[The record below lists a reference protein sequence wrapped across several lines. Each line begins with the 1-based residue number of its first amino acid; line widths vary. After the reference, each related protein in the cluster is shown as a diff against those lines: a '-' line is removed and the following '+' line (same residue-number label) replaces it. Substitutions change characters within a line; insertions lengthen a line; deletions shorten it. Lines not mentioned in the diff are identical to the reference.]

1 MSVPSAPPLPHS
13 APHPEPHPAP
23 HLAPYPVPN
32 SAPRPTHRWKVLAV
46 GVAANAAFSAAAA
59 GLPTTAVFMRA
70 GYRLDNDQL
79 GLVLG
84 LMGLGVALFE
94 LPWGLLTDRW
104 GDRPVLLAGLG
115 ATAAALA
122 WMSGF
127 ASPDGVTV
135 PSLWLLAVGLV
146 LVGVLGGSVN
156 GASGRAVM
164 AWFDEGERGLA
175 MSIRQT
181 AVPLGGGLGALLLP
195 WLAAHAGFAAVFG
208 VLALMCAV
216 AAVLAACWL
225 REPASA
231 LPRQPAQSAQPGQ
244 SALPRQPARSTRPAQ
259 SAQPAQ
265 PGHGLPATG
274 QSTAPSP
281 LRDARV
287 WRAAT
292 AIGLMCCPQFAVL
305 TFATVFLHDVSH
317 AGIGTLTAVMVA
329 VQLGAMVARI
339 ASGLWTDRHGNRRA
353 YLRRCAQCSFLL
365 FAALGAVSW
374 AVSAAP
380 TAAGAVLAMAGLLAA
395 AGICVSA
402 WHGVAY
408 TELATLA
415 GAARAG
421 TALGMANS
429 CVYLGLFLTPLA
441 IPHVVAASSWP
452 AAWVLAGAL
461 MLAALPLLPRPARR
475 QAADVMPG
483 IPASAT
489 PGKP

>member
-1 MSVPSAPPLPHS
+1 MPVTLD
-13 APHPEPHPAP
+13 PAE
-23 HLAPYPVPN
+23 
-32 SAPRPTHRWKVLAV
+32 RPAHRWKVLAV

-79 GLVLG
+79 GLALG

-104 GDRPVLLAGLG
+104 GDRPVLLTGLG

-122 WMSGF
+122 WMSLYAAPAG
-127 ASPDGVTV
+127 AEV
-135 PSLWLLAVGLV
+135 PGLWLLALGLL
-146 LVGVLGGSVN
+146 LVGMLGGSVN

-195 WLAAHAGFAAVFG
+195 WLAAHAGFAAVYG
-208 VLALMCAV
+208 VLAGMCAT
-216 AAVLAACWL
+216 AALLAVCWL
-225 REPASA
+225 REPVRRGSVAPSDGGSPTA
-231 LPRQPAQSAQPGQ
+231 TAVRDAGPA
-244 SALPRQPARSTRPAQ
+244 PA
-259 SAQPAQ
+259 
-265 PGHGLPATG
+265 
-274 QSTAPSP
+274 SP

-287 WRAAT
+287 WRAAV
-292 AIGLMCCPQFAVL
+292 AIGVMCCPQFAVL
-305 TFATVFLHDVSH
+305 TFATVFLHDFSH

-339 ASGLWTDRHGNRRA
+339 AAGRWTDRHGNRRA
-353 YLRRCAQCSFLL
+353 FLRRCVQLSFVL
-365 FAALGAVSW
+365 FAALGALAW
-374 AVSAAP
+374 AINGTASAPLAV
-380 TAAGAVLAMAGLLAA
+380 TAVACLLAV
-395 AGICVSA
+395 AGICASA

-415 GAARAG
+415 GAKRAG
-421 TALGMANS
+421 TALGLANT

-441 IPHVVAASSWP
+441 IAHGVAAASSWP
-452 AAWVLAGAL
+452 LVWAVAGL
-461 MLAALPLLPRPARR
+461 CMLAALPLLPRPA
-475 QAADVMPG
+475 A
-483 IPASAT
+483 PARSGAT
-489 PGKP
+489 PEIPGSASPETP

>member
-1 MSVPSAPPLPHS
+1 MSVPSVPPLPPLPQSAPRS
-13 APHPEPHPAP
+13 APHSAHDP
-23 HLAPYPVPN
+23 
-32 SAPRPTHRWKVLAV
+32 APRPTHRWKVLAV

-70 GYRLDNDQL
+70 GYRLNNDQL
-79 GLVLG
+79 GLALG

-104 GDRPVLLAGLG
+104 GDRPVLLTGLG

-127 ASPDGVTV
+127 ASPDGATV

-146 LVGVLGGSVN
+146 LVGMLGGSVN

-216 AAVLAACWL
+216 AALLAACWL
-225 REPASA
+225 REPAKRS
-231 LPRQPAQSAQPGQ
+231 QPAI
-244 SALPRQPARSTRPAQ
+244 
-259 SAQPAQ
+259 
-265 PGHGLPATG
+265 PGHRLPAKD
-274 QSTAPSP
+274 QSVGLSP

-287 WRAAT
+287 WRAAA

-305 TFATVFLHDVSH
+305 TFATVFLHDVGH
-317 AGIGTLTAVMVA
+317 AGIGTLTAVMVT

-339 ASGLWTDRHGNRRA
+339 ASGRWTDRHGNRRA
-353 YLRRCAQCSFLL
+353 YLRRCAQYSFLL
-365 FAALGAVSW
+365 FAALGAVAW
-374 AVSAAP
+374 AVSGAP
-380 TAAGAVLAMAGLLAA
+380 TAAGAVFAMAGLLAV
-395 AGICVSA
+395 AGICASA

-415 GAARAG
+415 GATRTG

-475 QAADVMPG
+475 QTADVMPG

>member
-1 MSVPSAPPLPHS
+1 MPLTLD
-13 APHPEPHPAP
+13 PAE
-23 HLAPYPVPN
+23 
-32 SAPRPTHRWKVLAV
+32 RPAHRWKVLAV

-79 GLVLG
+79 GLALG

-104 GDRPVLLAGLG
+104 GDRPVLLTGLS

-122 WMSGF
+122 WMSLYAAPAG
-127 ASPDGVTV
+127 AEV
-135 PSLWLLAVGLV
+135 PGLWLLALGLL
-146 LVGVLGGSVN
+146 LVGMLGGSVN

-195 WLAAHAGFAAVFG
+195 WLAAHAGFAAVYG
-208 VLALMCAV
+208 VLAGMCAT
-216 AAVLAACWL
+216 AALLAVCWL
-225 REPASA
+225 REPVRRGSVAPSDGGSPTA
-231 LPRQPAQSAQPGQ
+231 TPLRCVTRATSTA
-244 SALPRQPARSTRPAQ
+244 ARDVA
-259 SAQPAQ
+259 
-265 PGHGLPATG
+265 PAT
-274 QSTAPSP
+274 STAVRDVDPATSTAVRDVDPATATSARDAGPAPASP

-287 WRAAT
+287 WRAAV
-292 AIGLMCCPQFAVL
+292 AIGVMCCPQFAVL
-305 TFATVFLHDVSH
+305 TFATVFLHDFSH

-339 ASGLWTDRHGNRRA
+339 AAGRWTDRRGNRRA
-353 YLRRCAQCSFLL
+353 FLRRCVQLSFVL
-365 FAALGAVSW
+365 FAALGALAW
-374 AVSAAP
+374 AINDTASAPLAV
-380 TAAGAVLAMAGLLAA
+380 TAVACLLAV
-395 AGICVSA
+395 AGICASA

-415 GAARAG
+415 GAKRAG
-421 TALGMANS
+421 TALGLANT

-441 IPHVVAASSWP
+441 IAHGVAASSWP
-452 AAWVLAGAL
+452 LVWAVAGL
-461 MLAALPLLPRPARR
+461 CMLAALPLLPRPAAPARSG
-475 QAADVMPG
+475 ATPEIPG
-483 IPASAT
+483 PASPET
-489 PGKP
+489 P

>member
-1 MSVPSAPPLPHS
+1 MSLPLSPTL
-13 APHPEPHPAP
+13 PA
-23 HLAPYPVPN
+23 
-32 SAPRPTHRWKVLAV
+32 RPFHRWKILAV
-46 GVAANAAFSAAAA
+46 GVVANTAFSAVAA
-59 GLPTTAVFMRA
+59 GLPTTAVLMRS

-84 LMGLGVALFE
+84 LLGLGVALFE

-104 GDRPVLLAGLG
+104 GDRPVLLTGLG

-122 WMSGF
+122 WMSGW
-127 ASPDGVTV
+127 AVPAGGGV
-135 PSLWLLAVGLV
+135 PSLWLLAAGLV
-146 LVGVLGGSVN
+146 LVGMLGGSVN

-195 WLAAHAGFAAVFG
+195 WLAAHAGFGAVFG
-208 VLALMCAV
+208 VLAAMCG
-216 AAVLAACWL
+216 AAALLAACWL
-225 REPASA
+225 RDPDRPRALAAHHPAAS
-231 LPRQPAQSAQPGQ
+231 
-244 SALPRQPARSTRPAQ
+244 
-259 SAQPAQ
+259 
-265 PGHGLPATG
+265 
-274 QSTAPSP
+274 SP

-287 WRAAT
+287 WRAAF
-292 AIGLMCCPQFAVL
+292 AIGVMCSPQFAVL
-305 TFATVFLHDVSH
+305 TFAAVFLHDFSR

-329 VQLGAMVARI
+329 VQLGAMAARI
-339 ASGLWTDRHGNRRA
+339 ASGRWTDRHGNRRA
-353 YLRRCAQCSFLL
+353 YLRGCALLSFALY
-365 FAALGAVSW
+365 AALAAAAWAVRAAPASNGAVF
-374 AVSAAP
+374 AV
-380 TAAGAVLAMAGLLAA
+380 AVLLAA
-395 AGICVSA
+395 AGICASA

-415 GAARAG
+415 GASRAG

-452 AAWVLAGAL
+452 MAWLIAGAC
-461 MLAALPLLPRPARR
+461 MLTALPLLPRTAARPASAGPRR
-475 QAADVMPG
+475 G
-483 IPASAT
+483 IPCAAT

>member
-1 MSVPSAPPLPHS
+1 MQAPPVSSHLYSDSADPLPV
-13 APHPEPHPAP
+13 AQPVQRPA
-23 HLAPYPVPN
+23 
-32 SAPRPTHRWKVLAV
+32 HRWKVLAV

-59 GLPTTAVFMRA
+59 GLPTTAVFMRS

-79 GLVLG
+79 GLALG

-104 GDRPVLLAGLG
+104 GDRPVLLTGLG

-122 WMSGF
+122 WMSAF
-127 ASPDGVTV
+127 AAPAGGVV
-135 PSLWLLAVGLV
+135 PELWMLALGLL
-146 LVGVLGGSVN
+146 LVGMLGGSVN

-208 VLALMCAV
+208 TLALLCAT
-216 AAVLAACWL
+216 AALLTASWLRDPPRDATRRADAAPARPPCHAPRQVDATSARPPFHAPRQADAAPARPPLAA
-225 REPASA
+225 
-231 LPRQPAQSAQPGQ
+231 
-244 SALPRQPARSTRPAQ
+244 T
-259 SAQPAQ
+259 
-265 PGHGLPATG
+265 
-274 QSTAPSP
+274 P
-281 LRDARV
+281 LRNASV
-287 WRAAT
+287 WRAAA

-305 TFATVFLHDVSH
+305 TFATVFLHDFSH

-339 ASGLWTDRHGNRRA
+339 AAGRWTDRHGNRRA
-353 YLRRCAQCSFLL
+353 FLRRCALLSFAL
-365 FAALGAVSW
+365 FAVLGVLTGALASTASAPGAVW
-374 AVSAAP
+374 AIACLV
-380 TAAGAVLAMAGLLAA
+380 AV
-395 AGICVSA
+395 AGICASA

-421 TALGMANS
+421 TALGMANT

-441 IPHVVAASSWP
+441 IPHAVAAGSWSIAW
-452 AAWVLAGAL
+452 AASGLL
-461 MLAALPLLPRPARR
+461 MLAALPLLPKP
-475 QAADVMPG
+475 VPPPG
-483 IPASAT
+483 IRLEIPPSTKPKT
-489 PGKP
+489 P

>member
-1 MSVPSAPPLPHS
+1 MSVPAAPPLPHCV
-13 APHPEPHPAP
+13 PHPGPHPALSP
-23 HLAPYPVPN
+23 APN
-32 SAPRPTHRWKVLAV
+32 LAPRPTHRWKVLAV

-79 GLVLG
+79 GLALG

-104 GDRPVLLAGLG
+104 GDRPVLLTGLG

-216 AAVLAACWL
+216 PAVLAACWL
-225 REPASA
+225 REPASD
-231 LPRQPAQSAQPGQ
+231 LPARSAQLGQSAQ
-244 SALPRQPARSTRPAQ
+244 PRQPARSAGPAQ

-265 PGHGLPATG
+265 AGHGLPATG
-274 QSTAPSP
+274 RRTAPSP
-281 LRDARV
+281 LRNARV
-287 WRAAT
+287 WRAAA

-317 AGIGTLTAVMVA
+317 AGIGTLTAVMVV

-339 ASGLWTDRHGNRRA
+339 ASGRWTDRHGNRRA
-353 YLRRCAQCSFLL
+353 YLRRCAQFSFLL
-365 FAALGAVSW
+365 FAALGAVAW

-380 TAAGAVLAMAGLLAA
+380 TAAGAVWGVAGLLAA
-395 AGICVSA
+395 AGICASA

-452 AAWVLAGAL
+452 AAWLLAGAL
-461 MLAALPLLPRPARR
+461 MLAALPLLPRPALR

>member
-1 MSVPSAPPLPHS
+1 MQAPPVSSHLYSDSADPLPV
-13 APHPEPHPAP
+13 AQPVQRPA
-23 HLAPYPVPN
+23 
-32 SAPRPTHRWKVLAV
+32 HRWKVLAV

-59 GLPTTAVFMRA
+59 GLPTTAVFMRS

-79 GLVLG
+79 GLALG

-104 GDRPVLLAGLG
+104 GDRPVLLTGLG

-122 WMSGF
+122 WMSAF
-127 ASPDGVTV
+127 AAPAGGVV
-135 PSLWLLAVGLV
+135 PELWMLALGLL
-146 LVGVLGGSVN
+146 LVGMLGGSVN

-208 VLALMCAV
+208 ALALLCAT
-216 AAVLAACWL
+216 AALLTASWLRDPPRDATHHADATSGRPTGNATRQADATSARPPLAA
-225 REPASA
+225 
-231 LPRQPAQSAQPGQ
+231 
-244 SALPRQPARSTRPAQ
+244 T
-259 SAQPAQ
+259 
-265 PGHGLPATG
+265 
-274 QSTAPSP
+274 P
-281 LRDARV
+281 LRNARV
-287 WRAAT
+287 WRAAA

-305 TFATVFLHDVSH
+305 TFATVFLHDFSH

-339 ASGLWTDRHGNRRA
+339 AAGRWTDRHGNRRA
-353 YLRRCAQCSFLL
+353 FLRRCALLSFAL
-365 FAALGAVSW
+365 FAVLGVLTGALASTASAPGAVW
-374 AVSAAP
+374 AIACLV
-380 TAAGAVLAMAGLLAA
+380 AV
-395 AGICVSA
+395 AGICASA

-421 TALGMANS
+421 TALGMANT

-441 IPHVVAASSWP
+441 IPHAVAAGSWSIAW
-452 AAWVLAGAL
+452 AASGLL
-461 MLAALPLLPRPARR
+461 MLAALPLLPKP
-475 QAADVMPG
+475 VPPPG
-483 IPASAT
+483 IRLEIPPSTKPKT
-489 PGKP
+489 P